1 MCLVIFV
8 FESIICIVNDI
19 FDNVKMC
26 GDDVLW
32 EYSVKFDKIMVIVLK
47 VFVEEI
53 VVVSECLSDELK
65 QVMVVVVKNIE
76 IFYIV

>member
-19 FDNVKMC
+19 FDNVKVC
-26 GDDVLW
+26 GDEVLW

-65 QVMVVVVKNIE
+65 
-76 IFYIV
+76 

>member
-19 FDNVKMC
+19 FDNVKVC
-26 GDDVLW
+26 GDEVLW

>member
-1 MCLVIFV
+1 MRLVIFV

-19 FDNVKMC
+19 FDNVKVC
-26 GDDVLW
+26 GDEVLW

>member
-26 GDDVLW
+26 GDEVFW

-65 QVMVVVVKNIE
+65 
-76 IFYIV
+76 

>member
-26 GDDVLW
+26 GDEVFW

>member
-1 MCLVIFV
+1 MRLVIFV

-19 FDNVKMC
+19 FDNVKVC
-26 GDDVLW
+26 GDEVLW

-65 QVMVVVVKNIE
+65 QVMVVAVKNIE